1 MGKILIKFCDFI
13 DRMNDYVG
21 KTTMWIAFIIM
32 LLTVYEV
39 ISRYVFNI
47 ANDWIFEVTIMAVG
61 AQWALCGGFA
71 LSKGAHVAIDIL
83 SGKCSKKVQAVLD
96 IISYCIFFFPTM
108 TIIFVKGIEFAAKS
122 WAVKEVTWSRFPAP
136 LYLQKTII
144 PVMAFLLLIQGVA
157 MFIRR
162 INEIVAGTKEE
173 KEGEK

>member
-1 MGKILIKFCDFI
+1 MGKILMKFCDLI
-13 DRMNDYVG
+13 DRINDYVG

-32 LLTVYEV
+32 ILTVYEV
-39 ISRYVFNI
+39 VSRYVFKV
-47 ANDWIFEVTIMAVG
+47 ANDWIFEVTIMAIG

-83 SGKCSKKVQAVLD
+83 SGKCSKKVQAFLD

-108 TIIFVKGIEFAAKS
+108 IIIFIKGIEFAGKS

-157 MFIRR
+157 MFVRR
-162 INEIVAGTKEE
+162 INEIITKTN
-173 KEGEK
+173 KEDEGGK